1 MCVRVDCPTCAKPT
15 FAGCG
20 AHIEMVLGDVPPP
33 ERCQCRSKSQKSSQS
48 SEQSRWRRWRR

>member
-20 AHIEMVLGDVPPP
+20 AHIEMVLADVPPP
-33 ERCQCRSKSQKSSQS
+33 DRCQCRSKSSQP
-48 SEQSRWRRWRR
+48 QSKQNNRFRRARK